1 MLREATHDDPPRL
14 GGRRAGVPASRRQ
27 FLEAASRLAAVAACL
42 DIGRAAHASGDDILK
57 VGLIG
62 CGGRGTGAAVNALSA
77 DARARLVAVADAFPW
92 RIEESLPR
100 LSAEKPGQ
108 VSVDADHRFAGLQSY
123 RPLLESGVDVVLIAV
138 PGATR
143 FY

>member
-1 MLREATHDDPPRL
+1 MTTRHGSA
-14 GGRRAGVPASRRQ
+14 AGVPACRPQDANFSKPPVAW
-27 FLEAASRLAAVAACL
+27 LPWRLASTS
-42 DIGRAAHASGDDILK
+42 GAAHASGDDILK